1 MNTLGLATLFMPD
14 SMLLPLLTLS
24 GQFLVVGLRKLAASI
39 AVLVLLTAMSP
50 MFEPLFNELF
60 AVMPWWFP
68 LLFFAGIVVAFAG
81 RAIRD
86 ILVHVT
92 ADLIASFIRFLL
104 RPPRLL
110 ASIMATGAALWF
122 LFV

>member
-1 MNTLGLATLFMPD
+1 MKTLGLATLFMPD

-24 GQFLVVGLRKLAASI
+24 GLFLMVGLRKLAASI

-68 LLFFAGIVVAFAG
+68 FLFFAGIVVAFAG

-92 ADLIASFIRFLL
+92 AELIASFIRFVL
-104 RPPRLL
+104 RSPRLL